1 MPSLADDSFAAAR
14 ALLLM
19 VEGMIDG
26 ATLVDRQSRVVWF
39 SDGQLRLLGNPRL
52 ADVVGQEIERVI
64 PHSRMREVVETG
76 QPHPLDIIQYGE
88 RSLLVTRLPLKNED
102 GEIIGAIAFALKNSI
117 PYLRPIAERVQQ
129 LQSRIAR
136 MEQARSSRTS
146 RFNVEHILGAS
157 GSMRQ
162 VSRLLR
168 RAGEVRSPVLLLGET
183 GTGKEMVAHAIHAA
197 SSRVGRPF
205 VAINVAAVPEN
216 LMEAEF
222 FGVAPGAFTGAARQ
236 PRPGKFQIAHEGTLF
251 LDEIGDMPL
260 GLQAKLLRT
269 LQDGEVEPVG
279 SNQLARVDVRVIAAT
294 SRPLADMVRAG
305 TFRQDLY
312 YRLNVLPIH
321 LPPLRER
328 HGDVELL
335 AARFS
340 EQKAAA
346 FGVTARPLTPKALA
360 RLSGHSWP
368 GNVRELANVIER
380 IYAATE
386 GDRIEGHDVDAAL
399 VERPWHD
406 PEAAGAPPGDL
417 AEAVARL
424 ERTMIADALAQAT
437 GNRREAARRLGLS
450 RSTLYAKMQRYGLAA
465 DFGGPAKGPGS

>member
-1 MPSLADDSFAAAR
+1 MQTLDDDRFAAAH
-14 ALLLM
+14 AVLLM

-26 ATLVDRQSRVVWF
+26 ATLVDRDSRVVWF
-39 SDGQLRLLGNPRL
+39 NEGQLRLLGNPPL

-88 RSLLVTRLPLKNED
+88 RSLLVTRLPLKDEN

-136 MEQARSSRTS
+136 MEQALSTPRASRY
-146 RFNVEHILGAS
+146 NVEHILGAS
-157 GSMRQ
+157 PAMRQ

-183 GTGKEMVAHAIHAA
+183 GTGKEMVAHAIHTA
-197 SSRVGRPF
+197 SRRVGRPF
-205 VAINVAAVPEN
+205 VAINVAAIPEN

-222 FGVAPGAFTGAARQ
+222 FGVTPGAFTGAARQ

-260 GLQAKLLRT
+260 ALQTKLLRT
-269 LQDGEVEPVG
+269 LQEGEVEPVG

-294 SRPLADMVRAG
+294 SRPLAEMVRAG

-312 YRLNVLPIH
+312 YRLNVISIP

-328 HGDVELL
+328 PGDIELL
-335 AARFS
+335 ATRFS

-346 FGVTARPLTPKALA
+346 FSVPVRPVTRAALA
-360 RLSGHSWP
+360 RLSAHAWP

-380 IYAATE
+380 IYACTE
-386 GDRIEGHDVDAAL
+386 GARIEARDVDAAMQ
-399 VERPWHD
+399 D
-406 PEAAGAPPGDL
+406 PSWPAPDSAPPKVQDL
-417 AEAVARL
+417 ATAVAEL
-424 ERTMIADALAQAT
+424 ERAMIADALAQAD

-450 RSTLYAKMQRYGLAA
+450 RSTLYAKMQRYGLGALDA
-465 DFGGPAKGPGS
+465 GRDEA

>member
-1 MPSLADDSFAAAR
+1 MASLADDSFAAAR
-14 ALLLM
+14 AVLLM

-88 RSLLVTRLPLKNED
+88 RSLLVTRLPLKDET

-129 LQSRIAR
+129 LQSRLTR
-136 MEQARSSRTS
+136 MEQALSTTRTS
-146 RFNVEHILGAS
+146 KFNVEHILGAS
-157 GSMRQ
+157 PAMRQ

-305 TFRQDLY
+305 RFRQDLY
-312 YRLNVLPIH
+312 YRLNVLPIR

-328 HGDVELL
+328 EDDMALL

-340 EQKAAA
+340 EQMAAA
-346 FGVTARPLTPKALA
+346 FAAAPRSLTPDALA
-360 RLSGHSWP
+360 RLSGHPWP

-380 IYAATE
+380 IYASTDGE
-386 GDRIEGHDVDAAL
+386 RIEAHHVDEALGEPDVLDA
-399 VERPWHD
+399 D
-406 PEAAGAPPGDL
+406 TGDL
-417 AEAVARL
+417 AGAVERL
-424 ERTMIADALAQAT
+424 ERRMIADALSRAG
-437 GNRREAARRLGLS
+437 GNRLDAARSLGLS
-450 RSTLYAKMQRYGLAA
+450 RSTLYAKMQRYGM
-465 DFGGPAKGPGS
+465 GRP